1 MSSHLE
7 AIQQALRYDNLSSS
21 AIAKATG
28 LSQPTVSRA
37 LKKLPVV
44 KLGAGRG
51 TVFAW
56 VEAKEPEPLY
66 EIDETGDVFHL
77 GDLYRQPESRTLLV
91 REKSHIA
98 YDSLPF
104 YFYDA
109 VPSGFLGAIHLK
121 QIVEKDQRLTTKS
134 QDWSDLQI
142 WHYMQHY
149 GEDLVGNW
157 VLGSQMAQ
165 LASMKTY
172 PVLKRENY
180 PGIAGAINR
189 SPDNMGSSVAG
200 EQPKFTLY
208 DGSHHLIVKYSP
220 RFSED
225 NPVATRHR
233 DLMVCEHLALNT
245 LRANGVNASE
255 TALYQD
261 DRLYL
266 EVKRF
271 DRNGLYGRKGL
282 ASLKVIDAEYV
293 GINGT
298 WPQIAQ
304 ALWRQKILT
313 EKDVYD
319 VEVAYAFGRYIAN
332 ADMHNGNFSFF
343 MEGLELMGVT
353 PVYDMLPMAYM
364 PVQGELRNPELTAP
378 RFIDVSNEARQ
389 LALSL
394 AAVFWE
400 QVLSD
405 DLVSSAFK
413 NLVRP
418 FVASVLAL
426 KEREG

>member
-21 AIAKATG
+21 AIAKTTG

-56 VEAKEPEPLY
+56 VEAEEPEPLY

-77 GDLYRQPESRTLLV
+77 GDLYRQPENRTLLV

-98 YDSLPF
+98 YDGLPF

-142 WHYMQHY
+142 WHYITHY
-149 GEDLVGNW
+149 GEDLTGSL
-157 VLGSQMAQ
+157 VLGSRMAQ
-165 LASMKTY
+165 LASTKTY
-172 PVLKRENY
+172 PVVGREDY
-180 PGIAGAINR
+180 SGIAGAINR
-189 SPDNMGSSVAG
+189 SPDNMGSSIAG

-220 RFSED
+220 SFSED

-233 DLMVCEHLALNT
+233 DLMVCEHLALKT
-245 LRANGVNASE
+245 LRANGVKASE
-255 TALYQD
+255 AALYQD

-282 ASLKVIDAEYV
+282 ASLKVIDAVYAGV
-293 GINGT
+293 NGA

-304 ALWRQKILT
+304 ALLRQKILT

-332 ADMHNGNFSFF
+332 SDMHNGNFSFF
-343 MEGLELMGVT
+343 MEGLELMGAT

-364 PVQGELRNPELTAP
+364 PVQGELRNPELTAL

-426 KEREG
+426 KKREG

>member
-1 MSSHLE
+1 MSRYLA
-7 AIQQALRYDNLSSS
+7 AIQQALRYVNLSAS

-56 VEAKEPEPLY
+56 VEAEAPEPLY
-66 EIDETGDVFHL
+66 EINETGDVIHL
-77 GDLYRQPESRTLLV
+77 GDLYRQPENRTLLV
-91 REKSHIA
+91 RETSHIA
-98 YDSLPF
+98 YDGLPF

-142 WHYMQHY
+142 WHCMTHY
-149 GEDLVGNW
+149 GDDLVGNL

-165 LASMKTY
+165 LASTKPY
-172 PVLKRENY
+172 PVLERKDY
-180 PGIAGAINR
+180 SGIAGAINR

-200 EQPKFTLY
+200 EQPKFTVF
-208 DGSHHLIVKYSP
+208 DGNHHLIVKYSP
-220 RFSED
+220 AFSED

-233 DLMVCEHLALNT
+233 DLMVCEHLALDT
-245 LRANGVNASE
+245 LRANGVKAAE
-255 TALYQD
+255 TTLYQD

-271 DRNGLYGRKGL
+271 DRNGRYGRKGM
-282 ASLKVIDAEYV
+282 ASLKVIDAEYTGV
-293 GINGT
+293 NGR
-298 WPQIAQ
+298 WPQIAN
-304 ALWRQKILT
+304 ALVRQNILT
-313 EKDVYD
+313 EKDRYD

-332 ADMHNGNFSFF
+332 ADMHTGNLSFF
-343 MEGLELMGVT
+343 MQRFELMGVT

-378 RFIDVSNEARQ
+378 RFIEVSNEAKGKA
-389 LALSL
+389 LAI
-394 AAVFWE
+394 AVAFWHH
-400 QVLSD
+400 VMVH
-405 DLVSSAFK
+405 DLISEAFK
-413 NLVRP
+413 TVVKP
-418 FVASVLAL
+418 FCESLFE
-426 KEREG
+426 KEDR

>member
-1 MSSHLE
+1 MSTHLE
-7 AIQQALRYDNLSSS
+7 AIQQALRYGNLSSS

-51 TVFAW
+51 TLFAW
-56 VEAKEPEPLY
+56 VETEEPEPLY
-66 EIDETGDVFHL
+66 EIDETGSVLQL
-77 GDLYRQPESRTLLV
+77 GHLYRQPENRTLLV

-98 YDSLPF
+98 YDGLPF

-180 PGIAGAINR
+180 PEIAGAINR
-189 SPDNMGSSVAG
+189 SPDNMGSSIAG

-220 RFSED
+220 RFSEE

-245 LRANGVNASE
+245 LRANGVKASE
-255 TALYQD
+255 AALYQD

-282 ASLKVIDAEYV
+282 ASLKVIDAEYA

-304 ALWRQKILT
+304 TLWRQKILT

-332 ADMHNGNFSFF
+332 ADMHNGNVSFF

-364 PVQGELRNPELTAP
+364 PVQGELRNPELMAP
-378 RFIDVSNEARQ
+378 RFIEVSNEARWQ
-389 LALSL
+389 ALSL
-394 AAVFWE
+394 AVLFWE